1 MNGIANASTYCASA
15 SSLQDAIDNEDLTSV
30 QITLLVNAGL
40 VEEYTNGTPSSF
52 GEGRV
57 VLTTDEW
64 NSLQTN
70 GVSFQI
76 KVESQEGTWVEE
88 INSINYF
95 YGGNGWH
102 NYIPNKDDIIE
113 INFIKDSKENI
124 DNRYENSTT
133 KVGIID
139 TDGSMTKVWIE
150 DNILYAGSDGLI
162 YSYSPEYLFQGFK
175 NVETINLGNLRFSNE
190 YGHYIINTYTFY
202 GCEKLKRIDLSK
214 INFDDFSVIS
224 FDSTFKECK
233 ELEEIIFPSNVIL
246 KIESMTS
253 MFENCS
259 KLVSL
264 DLSTFDTSSMQNTA
278 MYDSF
283 NGCISLHTIYV
294 SNLWDV
300 SNHLSGMHI
309 FGNNYSLVGGNG
321 TPFDSAKTDKSV
333 AIIDGT
339 DNQDGY
345 LTDIADKPTN

>member
-15 SSLQDAIDNEDLTSV
+15 SSLQDAIDNEDLTSA

-102 NYIPNKDDIIE
+102 DNIPNKDDIIE

-139 TDGSMTKVWIE
+139 PDGSMTKVWIE

-162 YSYSPEYLFQGFK
+162 YSYSPSYLFQGFK

-190 YGHYIINTYTFY
+190 YGHYIANTFY

-224 FDSTFKECK
+224 FDGTFQECK

-246 KIESMTS
+246 KIESMSS
-253 MFENCS
+253 MFANCS

-264 DLSTFDTSSMQNTA
+264 DLSTFDTSSIPPGG
-278 MYDSF
+278 MYNSF
-283 NGCISLHTIYV
+283 NGCTLLHTIYV

-300 SNHLSGMHI
+300 SNQPSGMPI

-321 TPFDSAKTDKSV
+321 TPFDNAKTDKSV